1 MVVMGRAKFLA
12 ALSIGIGL
20 MVPLLVAEVVLRFL
34 PVQTGLQTLPVN
46 DQNPV
51 RRFAPNR
58 EFTFS
63 REWNFK
69 LVNKGR
75 TNNFGFVNDQNYDST
90 ARTPLVA
97 VIGDSY
103 VEAQM
108 VPFRETLQG
117 RLSQCVGS
125 RGRVYSFAASG
136 APLSAY
142 LAEASY
148 ARSKFRPDGI
158 VVVIVGNDFDES
170 LARYRTGP
178 GSYYFREDSTG
189 LVLHRTD
196 YSPSLGRRIL
206 RQSAL
211 VRYLTLNLGGGVA
224 KVKRV
229 LQGQSMVDPQYVGNT
244 AAAFTPERLQDSRQA
259 VDEFLTLLPSHS
271 GVDPA
276 HTVLVIDAM
285 RPAMY
290 DEQGLREASG
300 SFFDLMRRYVIE
312 QGQRR
317 GYEMVDMESRFLHRY
332 ALDGQRFES
341 PSDHHWNGLGHEE
354 AANAVAASK
363 TFAKVFP
370 GSCPTL
376 VREGELVARP

>member
-1 MVVMGRAKFLA
+1 MVLMARTKFLA
-12 ALSIGIGL
+12 ILSIGIGL
-20 MVPLLVAEVVLRFL
+20 LVPLVVAEAVLRFL
-34 PVQTGLQTLPVN
+34 PVQSGLQTLPVN

-51 RRFAPNR
+51 RRFTPNR
-58 EFTFS
+58 DFVFS
-63 REWNFK
+63 TEWDFK

-75 TNNFGFVNDQNYDST
+75 TNNFGFVNDQDYDST
-90 ARTPLVA
+90 ARTPLLA

-108 VPFRETLQG
+108 VPFGETLQG
-117 RLSQCVGS
+117 RLSHCVGS

-170 LARYRTGP
+170 LAQYRTGP
-178 GSYYFREDSTG
+178 GSYYFRQDSTG

-229 LQGQSMVDPQYVGNT
+229 LQGQSLVDPQYVGNT
-244 AAAFTPERLQDSRQA
+244 AAAFTSERLQDSRKA
-259 VDEFLTLLPSHS
+259 VDEFLSLLPSHS
-271 GVDPA
+271 GVDPG

-290 DEQGLREASG
+290 DERGLREASG
-300 SFFDLMRRYVIE
+300 SFFDLMRRYVIDRAR
-312 QGQRR
+312 QR
-317 GYEMVDMESRFLHRY
+317 GYEVVDMQSRFLHRY
-332 ALDGQRFES
+332 ALDGQHFES
-341 PSDHHWNGLGHEE
+341 SSDHHWNGLGHEE
-354 AANAVAASK
+354 AAKAVAASK
-363 TFAKVFP
+363 AFGQVFP

-376 VREGELVARP
+376 VREAGLVARP